1 MLRYDKNEQQKGGE
15 PSFSVSEALLAM
27 PWNEDELACCR
38 RAAENPVREAEKIR
52 DEAELFSEK
61 LSEGLSNAEKAE
73 NRYSALLSEQKRLA
87 DVFLKDLCGEKPLL
101 WRNIGEDERK
111 ETLRSF
117 YRFVSDVSS
126 VSCEMAAEA
135 SAFFESLPEPG
146 AAETLEFLKKSS
158 RICVLIC
165 DDMRVKNLNCD
176 EAQIR
181 LTEAEEL
188 LCRAEKLISDACEK
202 RKKLLLA
209 AEQNDEA
216 TGRMLKL
223 LDTALD
229 VKNKGKNM
237 NLTAAANCVR
247 SFLAFNAAS

>member
-1 MLRYDKNEQQKGGE
+1 
-15 PSFSVSEALLAM
+15 M
-27 PWNEDELACCR
+27 PWNEDEVACCR

-61 LSEGLSNAEKAE
+61 LSEGLSNAEEAE
-73 NRYSALLSEQKRLA
+73 KRYSALLSEQKRLA
-87 DVFLKDLCGEKPLL
+87 DAFLKALCGEKALL

-146 AAETLEFLKKSS
+146 AAETLEFLKKSC

-165 DDMRVKNLNCD
+165 DDMHVKNLNCD

-188 LCRAEKLISDACEK
+188 LWRAEKLISDAGEK